1 MENRRFYSYVVIG
14 KLRVL
19 LRSRNY
25 VVLQRYSFPETKPA
39 DCHFTVILMQFRHLK
54 EQQMPIFAEN
64 TFGMSFKNSFTDRKI
79 ILKSKNL
86 LEEHANEM
94 HRWLLLTV
102 AIFSAAFSIVSLL
115 LHDFMQAFVSIL
127 SLPGV
132 GLAYLLY
139 KKGYLY
145 FSKVFNGL
153 QITAMISTVSLLT
166 GPETLTFM
174 YFFPITI
181 SAIIAFQGKERYAGY
196 ALISIIFIVLII
208 LTTIPIPVDKIHL
221 DPEHLKVDRFAN
233 VIGVTICCVIIIVFM
248 IKALDNVQKEL
259 IQNSNILNLKNQA
272 LLTASYS
279 RDQLM
284 SIIAHDLRSPMA
296 AVIVTVDVCSKPNI
310 DFETKNELLQSLK
323 TKAIQIMTMTDQ
335 LLDWSRSQ
343 TGNLECKKEPIAV
356 NHFNEYSKE
365 WSNLIGETKNI
376 TCKINISQN
385 NGETIICDKNMIE
398 TILRNLISNAI
409 KFSPAD
415 STIKISSYINNLKR
429 IFEVQDYGKGMTE
442 GELQNLKEGISFT
455 TYGTNR
461 EKGNGFG
468 LQLVQEFLLHNNR

>member
-1 MENRRFYSYVVIG
+1 
-14 KLRVL
+14 
-19 LRSRNY
+19 
-25 VVLQRYSFPETKPA
+25 
-39 DCHFTVILMQFRHLK
+39 
-54 EQQMPIFAEN
+54 
-64 TFGMSFKNSFTDRKI
+64 MSFKNSFADRKI
-79 ILKSKNL
+79 LLKSQNL

-102 AIFSAAFSIVSLL
+102 AIFSLAFSLVSLM
-115 LHDFMQAFVSIL
+115 LHDYLQAFVSIL
-127 SLPGV
+127 SVPGV

-139 KKGYLY
+139 KRGYLY
-145 FSKVFNGL
+145 LSKVFNGL

-208 LTTIPIPVDKIHL
+208 LTTIPIPADKVHL
-221 DPEHLKVDRFAN
+221 NPQHLKVDRFAN
-233 VIGVTICCVIIIVFM
+233 VIGVTICCVIILVFM
-248 IKALDNVQKEL
+248 IKTLDNVQKQL
-259 IQNSNILNLKNQA
+259 LQNSNVLRLKNQA

-310 DFETKNELLQSLK
+310 DFETKNELLHSLK
-323 TKAIQIMTMTDQ
+323 TKALQVMTMTDQ

-343 TGNLECKKEPIAV
+343 TGNLECKKESIAV
-356 NHFNEYSKE
+356 NHFNNYTKE
-365 WSNLIGETKNI
+365 WSNLFGETKNI
-376 TCKINISQN
+376 QLEIKFCQN
-385 NGETIICDKNMIE
+385 ADESIVCDKNMIE
-398 TILRNLISNAI
+398 TVLRNLISNAI
-409 KFSPAD
+409 KFSPSD
-415 STIKISSYINNLKR
+415 STINFSSYVHNHKR
-429 IFEVQDYGKGMTE
+429 VFEIQDYGKGMTE
-442 GELQNLKEGISFT
+442 EELQNLKDGISFT

-468 LQLVQEFLLHNNR
+468 LQLVQEFLRRHDSYLEVESKLGEGSTFRFVI

>member
-1 MENRRFYSYVVIG
+1 
-14 KLRVL
+14 
-19 LRSRNY
+19 
-25 VVLQRYSFPETKPA
+25 
-39 DCHFTVILMQFRHLK
+39 
-54 EQQMPIFAEN
+54 
-64 TFGMSFKNSFTDRKI
+64 MSLKNSFADRKI
-79 ILKSKNL
+79 ILKSQNL

-102 AIFSAAFSIVSLL
+102 AIFSLAFSLMSLM
-115 LHDFMQAFVSIL
+115 LHDYQQAFVSIL
-127 SLPGV
+127 SVPGV

-139 KKGYLY
+139 KRGYLY
-145 FSKVFNGL
+145 LSKVFNGL

-181 SAIIAFQGKERYAGY
+181 SAIIAFQGKEKYAGY

-208 LTTIPIPVDKIHL
+208 LTTIPLPADKIHL
-221 DPEHLKVDRFAN
+221 NPAHLKTDRFAN
-233 VIGVTICCVIIIVFM
+233 VIGVTICCVIILVFM
-248 IKALDNVQKEL
+248 IKALDNVQKQL
-259 IQNSNILNLKNQA
+259 LQNSNVLSQKNQA

-323 TKAIQIMTMTDQ
+323 TKAIQVMNMTDQ

-343 TGNLECKKEPIAV
+343 TGNLECKKESIAV
-356 NHFNEYSKE
+356 NHFNNYTKE

-376 TCKINISQN
+376 HLEIKFSQN
-385 NGETIICDKNMIE
+385 GEESIVCDKNMIE
-398 TILRNLISNAI
+398 TVLRNLISNAI
-409 KFSPAD
+409 KFSPSG
-415 STIKISSYINNLKR
+415 STINFSSYVNNHKR
-429 IFEVQDYGKGMTE
+429 VFEIQDYGKGMTE
-442 GELQNLKEGISFT
+442 DELQNLKDGISFT

-468 LQLVQEFLLHNNR
+468 LQLVQEFLRRHNSFLEVESQLGEGSTFRFEI